1 MGILSES
8 GRMHQPRILGRQG
21 YTIMEMVT
29 TLIVAGILTSVGIVL
44 LTPALEHAKVRSA
57 ANVVAGDLQFA
68 QNLAVRERRP
78 IAVLVDS
85 PAKKIVIRDRD
96 LVTKVY
102 RTRLLGPGTA
112 FSLDELTATSGS
124 VDLFPNGV
132 AGLTITLTL
141 GLRGF
146 QRQVKLSRAGQIRII
161 RVP

>member
-1 MGILSES
+1 
-8 GRMHQPRILGRQG
+8 MHQPRILGRQG
-21 YTIMEMVT
+21 YTMIETVT
-29 TLIVAGILTSVGIVL
+29 TLVVAGILTAVGVVFL
-44 LTPALEHAKVRSA
+44 APAVEHGKVRSA

-85 PAKKIVIRDRD
+85 AAKKIVIRDRD

-124 VDLFPNGV
+124 VQLFPNGV
-132 AGLTITLTL
+132 AGSTITVTL

-146 QRQVKLSRAGQIRII
+146 ARQVRLSRAGQIRII

>member
-1 MGILSES
+1 
-8 GRMHQPRILGRQG
+8 MHQPRILGRQG
-21 YTIMEMVT
+21 YTLIETVT
-29 TLIVAGILTSVGIVL
+29 TLVVAGILTTVGIVL
-44 LTPALEHAKVRSA
+44 LGPAVEHAKVRSA
-57 ANVVAGDLQFA
+57 ANVVAGDLQYA

-78 IAVLVDS
+78 IAVLIDS

-112 FSLDELTATSGS
+112 FSLDELAATSGS
-124 VDLFPNGV
+124 VDLYPNGV

-146 QRQVKLSRAGQIRII
+146 QRRVKLSRAGQIRII

>member
-1 MGILSES
+1 MGIFSES

-21 YTIMEMVT
+21 YTMIEMVT
-29 TLIVAGILTSVGIVL
+29 TLVVAGILTTVGIVL
-44 LTPALEHAKVRSA
+44 LAPAVEHAKVRSA
-57 ANVVAGDLQFA
+57 ANVVAGDLQYA

-78 IAVLVDS
+78 ISVLVDS
-85 PAKKIVIRDRD
+85 SAKKIVIRDRD

-102 RTRLLGPGTA
+102 RTRLLGPETA
-112 FSLDELTATSGS
+112 FSLDELAATSGS
-124 VDLFPNGV
+124 VDLYPNGV

-146 QRQVKLSRAGQIRII
+146 QRRVKLSRAGQIRII